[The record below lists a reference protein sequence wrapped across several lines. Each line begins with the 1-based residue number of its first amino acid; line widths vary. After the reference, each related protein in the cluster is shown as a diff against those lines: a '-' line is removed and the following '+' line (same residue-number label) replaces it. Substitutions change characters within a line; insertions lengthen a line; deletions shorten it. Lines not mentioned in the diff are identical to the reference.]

1 MERLGVRLLITR
13 AFAVDVSF
21 DRERRELSEVESQP
35 TESGPGRLV
44 FKTTGFSLMSKIV
57 SFCWLFIFIQLNY
70 TLVFK
75 ANFAY

>member
-1 MERLGVRLLITR
+1 MPLEESCVVIAIFNYSIDILERLGVRLLITR

-57 SFCWLFIFIQLNY
+57 SFC
-70 TLVFK
+70 
-75 ANFAY
+75 